1 MKKSLIAFI
10 TICLFVTAG
19 FSVSAKTQKDRIM
32 KEKVYYKA

>member
-1 MKKSLIAFI
+1 MKKSFVAFI
-10 TICLFVTAG
+10 SICLFVKAG